1 MSFRNNRRFK
11 IDNEILSEQQYIHIH
26 EQNKKY
32 LRSVNFKMPTP
43 TDRRIRI
50 LDNFRENLLIEYKTF
65 STTAEERIE
74 RKFNYVRVKDSSTD
88 KFVFLSVPNNLRG
101 CKEAIAWTFGL
112 SLPQYNLF
120 FQT

>member
-1 MSFRNNRRFK
+1 MSFRNSRRFK
-11 IDNEILSEQQYIHIH
+11 VDTETLSEQQYVQIHD
-26 EQNKKY
+26 QNKKY
-32 LRSVNFKMPTP
+32 LGSVNFKNPTP

-50 LDNFRENLLIEYKTF
+50 LDNFRENILIEYNTF

-74 RKFNYVRVKDSSTD
+74 RKFNYVRVKDSSTS
-88 KFVFLSVPNNLRG
+88 KYVFLSVPNNLRG